1 MEKLIAA
8 LLSYPLTMSFKNLKS
23 IIMSLKNSNNKIA
36 LVTGAASGL
45 GYEFALLLAH
55 DNYNIIMVD
64 IDKEKLEKAKENIQ
78 SQNDI
83 DIKILVKDLS
93 KPNVANEIFKDLDEP
108 VDILINNAGFGLFG
122 FFAKTKWKRES
133 DMLNLHIN
141 TTTQLTKL
149 ALKSMIKRGNGKIL
163 NVSSLAAFQPGPFMS
178 IYYASKAYLLSFS
191 QAIAN
196 ELKGSGISVTV
207 LCPGP
212 TRTRFQEVVSA
223 HSSKNKIKFNMASA
237 KGVAL
242 CGYDAMMKGKTIAVP
257 GVFNKFLAFL
267 PRIVSRNMATTIV
280 RKIQLKNRITN

>member
-1 MEKLIAA
+1 
-8 LLSYPLTMSFKNLKS
+8 MST
-23 IIMSLKNSNNKIA
+23 NKKHNRIA

-45 GYEFALLLAH
+45 GYEFSLLLAH

-64 IDKEKLEKAKENIQ
+64 IDKEKLEKAKEDIQ
-78 SQNDI
+78 KTFDVK
-83 DIKILVKDLS
+83 IKILIKDLS
-93 KPNVANEIFKDLDEP
+93 KPNVADEIFKDLDEP

-122 FFAKTKWKRES
+122 FFAKTKWKREA

-149 ALKSMIKRGNGKIL
+149 ALKSMIKKGNGKIL

-196 ELKGSGISVTV
+196 ELKGTGISVTV

-212 TRTRFQEVVSA
+212 TRTCFQEVVSKD
-223 HSSKNKIKFNMASA
+223 SSKNKIKFNMASA
-237 KGVAL
+237 KSVARY
-242 CGYDAMMKGKTIAVP
+242 GYEAMIKGKTIAIP
-257 GVFNKFLAFL
+257 GMFNKFLAFL
-267 PRIVSRNMATTIV
+267 PRIFPRTIAANIV
-280 RKIQLKNRITN
+280 RKIQLTNRITN